1 MKNNMKKKSRK
12 RLTYTQ
18 LIAIS
23 FAAVIITGSVLLCL
37 PLSAQNG
44 RPTPFI
50 DALFTAA
57 SATCVTGLTVVTT
70 AAHWSFFGKIVILIL
85 IQIGGLGLMTLIAVL
100 SVFANKQLGLQS
112 RRLLTQSAGSM
123 RLSDTDTLIKKI
135 VVGTVSMEVFGAICL
150 SIRFI
155 PRYGPWRG
163 IWLSVFHA
171 VSSFCNAG
179 FDVLGESSF
188 SEFRSDIYVN
198 TVLILLIIVGGLG
211 FYVWNDLIL
220 SRLKPS
226 KMRLQTK
233 LVLTV
238 SGILFFGGAVWFF
251 FEEKNHSMQGFSVGE
266 RLTASFFQSA
276 TLRTAG
282 FYTIDQQKLSQGS
295 SMLSS
300 ALMLIGG
307 SPGSTAGGLKTTTV
321 AVTLASA
328 FYAGRTVS
336 DVTVFKRRIDERTIK
351 QAAAIVHVYIAVL
364 IAGTVT
370 LCVLEPVSLADGI
383 FEIASAMGT
392 VGLTTGITPQFCN
405 ASKLLIIL
413 LMFGGRIG
421 GLSMVTVFAE
431 KKRKVMLERPSEKI
445 LIG

>member
-1 MKNNMKKKSRK
+1 MSRIKHYKKKK

-18 LIAIS
+18 LIALS
-23 FAAVIITGSVLLCL
+23 FAAVILIGTVLLCL
-37 PLSAQNG
+37 PFSTQSGKPAPAL
-44 RPTPFI
+44 

-57 SATCVTGLTVVTT
+57 SATCVTGLTVYTT
-70 AAHWSFFGKIVILIL
+70 AAYWSFFGKCVILLL

-123 RLSDTDTLIKKI
+123 HMADTEKLIKKI
-135 VVGTVSMEVFGAICL
+135 VVGSFLIEVCGAALL
-150 SIRFI
+150 SARFI
-155 PRYGPWRG
+155 PRFGPVKGLG
-163 IWLSVFHA
+163 IAVFHA
-171 VSSFCNAG
+171 VSAFCNAG
-179 FDVLGESSF
+179 FDILGESSF
-188 SEFRSDIYVN
+188 TEYRSDIFINV
-198 TVLILLIIVGGLG
+198 VLILLIVIGGLG
-211 FYVWNDLIL
+211 FYVWNDLIV
-220 SRLKPS
+220 SRLRPK
-226 KMRLQTK
+226 KMRLQSK
-233 LVLTV
+233 LVLSV
-238 SGILFFGGAVWFF
+238 SAILFFGAALYFF
-251 FEEKNHSMQGFSVGE
+251 FCEKDHAMSGMSIGE
-266 RLTASFFQSA
+266 RIAASFFQSA

-282 FYTIDQQKLSQGS
+282 FYTFDQGKLSQGS
-295 SMLSS
+295 ALLSS

-336 DVTVFKRRIDERTIK
+336 DVTVFKRRIDEKTIK
-351 QAAAIVHVYIAVL
+351 QAAAIVHVYIAALVMAAVA
-364 IAGTVT
+364 ICA
-370 LCVLEPVSLADGI
+370 LEPVTLSQGI
-383 FEIASAMGT
+383 FEVASAMGT
-392 VGLTTGITPQFCN
+392 VGLTTGITPSLGA
-405 ASKLLIIL
+405 ASKLLIVL